1 MLWPLGSVTRW
12 SRRMLER
19 LDTVAAMRIAT
30 WNVNSLR
37 SRADQVLPWLLARD
51 IYVALLQETKCGD
64 EAFPFDQ
71 LTDLGYASA
80 HHGVNHWNGV
90 AIISRLGLDDVTR
103 GFVTKPE
110 FDEPRLIAATCGGVR
125 CWSVYVPNG
134 RAIENPHFGYKL
146 TWLDQ
151 LAAELR
157 SQDAPGRAS
166 LAAGDFNV
174 GMTDLDFY
182 DAKRWKNKKHA
193 TDEERAG
200 VQGIMDLG
208 FTDLARAEYPNDPM
222 FTWWNYVGTQFA
234 KDKGLRIDLALG
246 SATVAAQIDDV
257 WVDRHA
263 RDPLVV
269 HPAKPSDHA
278 PLVIDLG

>member
-1 MLWPLGSVTRW
+1 
-12 SRRMLER
+12 
-19 LDTVAAMRIAT
+19 
-30 WNVNSLR
+30 
-37 SRADQVLPWLLARD
+37 
-51 IYVALLQETKCGD
+51 
-64 EAFPFDQ
+64 
-71 LTDLGYASA
+71 
-80 HHGVNHWNGV
+80 
-90 AIISRLGLDDVTR
+90 
-103 GFVTKPE
+103 
-110 FDEPRLIAATCGGVR
+110 
-125 CWSVYVPNG
+125 
-134 RAIENPHFGYKL
+134 
-146 TWLDQ
+146 
-151 LAAELR
+151 
-157 SQDAPGRAS
+157 
-166 LAAGDFNV
+166 
-174 GMTDLDFY
+174 MTDLDFY

-278 PLVIDLG
+278 PLIIDLG

>member
-1 MLWPLGSVTRW
+1 
-12 SRRMLER
+12 
-19 LDTVAAMRIAT
+19 MRIAS

-37 SRADQVLPWLLARD
+37 SRADQLLPWLVERQID
-51 IYVALLQETKCGD
+51 VALLQETKCTD
-64 EAFPFDQ
+64 DAFPFSD
-71 LTDLGYASA
+71 LADLGYDAA

-90 AIISRLGLDDVTR
+90 AIISRIGLKDVVC
-103 GFVTKPE
+103 GFQQPTE
-110 FDEPRLIAATCGGVR
+110 FDEPRIIAATCGGVR

-134 RAIENPHFGYKL
+134 RAIDDPHFGYKL
-146 TWLDQ
+146 KWLDQ
-151 LAAELR
+151 LAAEMHAL
-157 SQDAPGRAS
+157 DVAAMPA
-166 LAAGDFNV
+166 LVAGDFNV

-182 DAKRWKNKKHA
+182 DPRRWVGKKHA
-193 TDEERAG
+193 TPEERAG
-200 VQGIMDLG
+200 VQGVLDLG
-208 FTDLARAEYPNDPM
+208 FSDLARQVEPDRPE

-246 SATVAAQIDDV
+246 SAQVAAQVEDV

-278 PLVIDLG
+278 PLVIDLENGEQPPR